1 MAIELNDGARIGAP
15 VIRQQ
20 RFGEVAT
27 LAIVRTEQR
36 DRLRKNLA
44 SGEMEPIPN
53 GKDRQG
59 NPKVKQEIVIHCV
72 ALPGTSMEAK
82 LGDEAAVPA
91 PGDRV
96 RVILKAK
103 GFGDWIEARK
113 GHRKGKLNVGDQL
126 TLATRWAQQYD
137 QDGNPK
143 GNKIESQAE
152 ADAVP
157 RNVTIGFYGPISLS
171 EGSDPAWIGAAEQ
184 AYRDDQASERQ
195 QRAIPLSE
203 GDDFD
208 DEFGDDDGVPF

>member
-82 LGDEAAVPA
+82 LGDCC
-91 PGDRV
+91 
-96 RVILKAK
+96 
-103 GFGDWIEARK
+103 W
-113 GHRKGKLNVGDQL
+113 
-126 TLATRWAQQYD
+126 
-137 QDGNPK
+137 
-143 GNKIESQAE
+143 
-152 ADAVP
+152 
-157 RNVTIGFYGPISLS
+157 
-171 EGSDPAWIGAAEQ
+171 
-184 AYRDDQASERQ
+184 
-195 QRAIPLSE
+195 
-203 GDDFD
+203 
-208 DEFGDDDGVPF
+208 

>member
-1 MAIELNDGARIGAP
+1 MAIELNDAARIGAP

-82 LGDEAAVPA
+82 LGDETASTSCTITRPVMAAAAKPVGTVWLA
-91 PGDRV
+91 LADAQGAVAEGLQLQGDRQAV
-96 RVILKAK
+96 RDALTAVSGYQGLT
-103 GFGDWIEARK
+103 GMLTCNDTGDCATGEAL
-113 GHRKGKLNVGDQL
+113 GIFEVTQ
-126 TLATRWAQQYD
+126 AEV
-137 QDGNPK
+137 DGNWPP
-143 GNKIESQAE
+143 
-152 ADAVP
+152 AVVWQP
-157 RNVTIGFYGPISLS
+157 
-171 EGSDPAWIGAAEQ
+171 
-184 AYRDDQASERQ
+184 
-195 QRAIPLSE
+195 
-203 GDDFD
+203 
-208 DEFGDDDGVPF
+208 